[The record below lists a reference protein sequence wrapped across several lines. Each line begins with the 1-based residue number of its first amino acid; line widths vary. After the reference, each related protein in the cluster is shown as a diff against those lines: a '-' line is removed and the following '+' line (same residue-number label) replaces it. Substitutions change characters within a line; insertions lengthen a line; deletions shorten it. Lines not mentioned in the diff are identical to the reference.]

1 MELSPRVA
9 MDQTLHSGFLTRL
22 KQAGITPDDDERERL
37 NKTLLVFATGLI
49 SITSAI
55 WLFIYGA
62 LGASL
67 SSTLP
72 FIYQL
77 LLTFNLV
84 NYIRTGNFARFR
96 TSQLALFLFAPFVMQ
111 WAIGDFINSS
121 GVILWGLLGPFGA
134 MVCLGTRES
143 VGWFLAWVGLTLL
156 SGMGDLIPFT
166 TGLDI
171 PMRTSI
177 GFFALNFIAVAS
189 IIFILLRYSILER
202 EKVSAR
208 LAEAHLE
215 LIREQHRS
223 ERLLLNILPAPVA
236 ARLKEDSD
244 EVIADGF
251 DYACVMFADIVSYT
265 QVAANLPPHDVFA
278 LLNRVFSAFDNL
290 VDKYGLE
297 KIKTIGDAYMVA
309 GGLNL
314 GTTRHV
320 HAMVDLAFEMRA
332 LLDNNPTVNPAGL
345 ELHIG
350 IATGPVIAGVLGKNK
365 FVYDLW
371 GDTVNVASRITE
383 EAAKHQILCD
393 EETRRILRDDFH
405 FGPAFGRALR
415 GRGLTNLHE
424 ILGRATPT

>member
-1 MELSPRVA
+1 MHAA
-9 MDQTLHSGFLTRL
+9 MNTTLPPGFMTRL
-22 KQAGITPDDDERERL
+22 KQAGINDNDDDRERL

-49 SITSAI
+49 SVTSGI
-55 WLFIYGA
+55 WLIIYGA
-62 LGASL
+62 LGSSL

-77 LLTFNLV
+77 ILTGNLV

-96 TSQLALFLFAPFVMQ
+96 TSQLALFLLAPFIMQ

-156 SGMGDLIPFT
+156 SGLGDLIPFT
-166 TGLDI
+166 AGLDI

-189 IIFILLRYSILER
+189 IIFILLRYSILEK

-208 LAEAHLE
+208 LAEAHVE
-215 LIREQHRS
+215 LIREQNRS

-236 ARLKEDSD
+236 ARLKDDSD
-244 EVIADGF
+244 EIIADGF
-251 DYACVMFADIVSYT
+251 DYASVMFADIVSYT
-265 QVAANLPPHDVFA
+265 QVAAHLPPNDVFSI
-278 LLNRVFSAFDNL
+278 LNRVFSAIDDL
-290 VDKYGLE
+290 VEKHGLE

-314 GTTRHV
+314 NTTRHV
-320 HAMVDLAFEMRA
+320 HAMAELALEINELLRA
-332 LLDNNPTVNPAGL
+332 NREVNPAEL

-350 IATGPVIAGVLGKNK
+350 IATGPVIAGVLGRKK

-371 GDTVNVASRITE
+371 GDTVNIASRITE
-383 EAAKHQILCD
+383 EAGPKQIFCD
-393 EETRRILRDDFH
+393 EETRRILGNDFS
-405 FGPAFGRALR
+405 FSPPIERALR
-415 GRGLTNLHE
+415 GRGDTRLHQ
-424 ILGRATPT
+424 LLSHKGKTG

>member
-1 MELSPRVA
+1 MCIA
-9 MDQTLHSGFLTRL
+9 MDTTAPYGFLTRL
-22 KQAGITPDDDERERL
+22 KHAGITEGDDDRERL

-49 SITSAI
+49 SLTSAI
-55 WLFIYGA
+55 WLVIYGA
-62 LGASL
+62 LGSSL

-96 TSQLALFLFAPFVMQ
+96 TSQLALFLLAPFVMQ

-143 VGWFLAWVGLTLL
+143 VGWFLAWVGLTVL
-156 SGMGDLIPFT
+156 SGLGNVLPISAAGF
-166 TGLDI
+166 DI

-189 IIFILLRYSILER
+189 IIFVLLRYSILEK

-208 LAEAHLE
+208 LAEAHQE
-215 LIREQHRS
+215 LIREQNRS

-236 ARLKEDSD
+236 ARLKGDSD

-251 DYACVMFADIVSYT
+251 DYASVMFADIVSYT
-265 QVAANLPPHDVFA
+265 QVAAHLPPHDVFA
-278 LLNRVFSAFDNL
+278 ILNRVFSAFDDL
-290 VDKYGLE
+290 VDTHGLE

-314 GTTRHV
+314 NTTRHV
-320 HAMVDLAFEMRA
+320 HAMAELAIAMCE
-332 LLDNNPTVNPAGL
+332 LLRSDTRVNPAGL

-350 IATGPVIAGVLGKNK
+350 IATGPVIAGVLGRNK

-383 EAAKHQILCD
+383 EATAGQIFCD
-393 EETRRILRDDFH
+393 EETRRILREDFS
-405 FGPAFGRALR
+405 FAPPIERVLR
-415 GRGLTNLHE
+415 GRGNTRLHQ
-424 ILGRATPT
+424 LLSTTKVS

>member
-1 MELSPRVA
+1 
-9 MDQTLHSGFLTRL
+9 MDTTIQPGFLTRL
-22 KQAGITPDDDERERL
+22 KQAGITPGDDERERL

-49 SITSAI
+49 SVTSAI
-55 WLFIYGA
+55 WLIIYGA
-62 LGASL
+62 LGSTL

-77 LLTFNLV
+77 LLTINLV
-84 NYIRTGNFARFR
+84 NYIRTGNFPRFR
-96 TSQLALFLFAPFVMQ
+96 STQLALFLCAPFVMQ

-143 VGWFLAWVGLTLL
+143 VGWFLAWVGLTLI
-156 SGMGDLIPFT
+156 SGLTDFVPLIPSA
-166 TGLDI
+166 LDI

-189 IIFILLRYSILER
+189 IIFILLRYSILEK

-208 LAEAHLE
+208 LADAHLE

-236 ARLKEDSD
+236 ARLKDNED

-251 DYACVMFADIVSYT
+251 DYVSVMFADIVSYT
-265 QVAANLPPHDVFA
+265 QVAAHMPPNDVFA
-278 LLNRVFSAFDNL
+278 LLNRVFSAFDKL
-290 VDKYGLE
+290 VEQRGLE

-320 HAMVDLAFEMRA
+320 HAMADLALDMREI
-332 LLDNNPTVNPAGL
+332 LRNNPEVNPAGL

-371 GDTVNVASRITE
+371 GDTVNISSRITE
-383 EAAKHQILCD
+383 EAAKNQILCD
-393 EETRRILRDDFH
+393 EETRRILREDFE
-405 FGPAFGRALR
+405 FGPVFGRALR
-415 GRGLTNLHE
+415 GRGLTNLYE
-424 ILGRATPT
+424 IQRRGTAS

>member
-1 MELSPRVA
+1 MHAA
-9 MDQTLHSGFLTRL
+9 MDATVQPGFLTRL
-22 KQAGITPDDDERERL
+22 KQAGITDSDDDRERL

-49 SITSAI
+49 SVTSAL
-55 WLFIYGA
+55 WLIIYGA
-62 LGASL
+62 FGSSL

-77 LLTFNLV
+77 LLTGNLV

-96 TSQLALFLFAPFVMQ
+96 TSQLALFLLAPFIMQ

-156 SGMGDLIPFT
+156 SGLGDLIPL
-166 TGLDI
+166 GSALDI

-189 IIFILLRYSILER
+189 IIFILLRYSILEK

-215 LIREQHRS
+215 LIREQNRS

-236 ARLKEDSD
+236 ARLKDVSD

-251 DYACVMFADIVSYT
+251 DYVSVMFVDIVSYT
-265 QVAANLPPHDVFA
+265 QVAAHLPPHDVFA
-278 LLNRVFSAFDNL
+278 ILNRVFSAFDDL
-290 VDKYGLE
+290 ADKHGLE

-314 GTTRHV
+314 NTTRHV
-320 HAMVDLAFEMRA
+320 HAMAELAIEMLELLRDDRA
-332 LLDNNPTVNPAGL
+332 VNPAGL

-350 IATGPVIAGVLGKNK
+350 IATGPVIAGVLGRNK

-371 GDTVNVASRITE
+371 GDTVNIASRITE
-383 EAAKHQILCD
+383 EAESGEILCD
-393 EETRRILRDDFH
+393 EETSRILGADFS
-405 FGPAFGRALR
+405 FAPPIARTLR
-415 GRGLTNLHE
+415 GRGETRLHKL
-424 ILGRATPT
+424 LGRNGKSD

>member
-1 MELSPRVA
+1 
-9 MDQTLHSGFLTRL
+9 MDTTIQAGFLIRL
-22 KQAGITPDDDERERL
+22 KQAGINPGDDERERL

-49 SITSAI
+49 SVTSAV
-55 WLFIYGA
+55 WLLIYGA
-62 LGASL
+62 FGSSL

-77 LLTFNLV
+77 LLTGNLV
-84 NYIRTGNFARFR
+84 NYIHTGNFKRFR
-96 TSQLALFLFAPFVMQ
+96 TTQLALFLLAPFVMQ

-156 SGMGDLIPFT
+156 SGLGNLAPL
-166 TGLDI
+166 TGGALDI

-189 IIFILLRYSILER
+189 IIFILLRYSILEK

-208 LAEAHLE
+208 LAEAHVQLV
-215 LIREQHRS
+215 REQNRS

-236 ARLKEDSD
+236 ARLKNEED
-244 EVIADGF
+244 VIADGF
-251 DYACVMFADIVSYT
+251 DYVSVMFADIVNYT
-265 QVAANLPPHDVFA
+265 QVAANMSPHDVFA
-278 LLNRVFSAFDNL
+278 LLNRVFSAFDDL
-290 VDKYGLE
+290 VEKHGLE

-314 GTTRHV
+314 NTTRHV
-320 HAMVDLAFEMRA
+320 HAMATLATEMQA
-332 LLDNNPTVNPAGL
+332 LLLNNPLVNPAQL

-383 EAAKHQILCD
+383 EASAGQILCD
-393 EETRRILRDDFH
+393 AETHRIHGPDFR
-405 FGPAFGRALR
+405 FAASVERSLR
-415 GRGLTNLHE
+415 GRGITRLH
-424 ILGRATPT
+424 LLQWQAPNTG

>member
-1 MELSPRVA
+1 
-9 MDQTLHSGFLTRL
+9 MDTTLHPSFLTRL
-22 KQAGITPDDDERERL
+22 KQAGITPSDDERERL

-49 SITSAI
+49 SATSAT

-62 LGASL
+62 LGSSL

-77 LLTFNLV
+77 LLTLNLV
-84 NYIRTGNFARFR
+84 IYIRTGNFARFR
-96 TSQLALFLFAPFVMQ
+96 TSQLALFLLAPFIMQ

-156 SGMGDLIPFT
+156 SGLGDLLPSIT
-166 TGLDI
+166 GGLDI

-189 IIFILLRYSILER
+189 IIFILLRYSILEK

-208 LAEAHLE
+208 LADAHLE

-236 ARLKEDSD
+236 ARLKGDQED
-244 EVIADGF
+244 VIADGF

-278 LLNRVFSAFDNL
+278 ILNRVFSAFDDL
-290 VDKYGLE
+290 VEKYGLE

-314 GTTRHV
+314 GTAKHV
-320 HAMVDLAFEMRA
+320 HAMVNLALAMRE
-332 LLDNNPTVNPAGL
+332 LLRTNANVNPAGL

-383 EAAKHQILCD
+383 EAAAGQILCD
-393 EETRRILRDDFH
+393 EETRRILRDDFK
-405 FGPAFGRALR
+405 FATPVERLLR
-415 GRGLTNLHE
+415 GRGDTRMHELLTE
-424 ILGRATPT
+424 

>member
-1 MELSPRVA
+1 MHA
-9 MDQTLHSGFLTRL
+9 TMDTTLPPGFLTRL
-22 KQAGITPDDDERERL
+22 KQAGITDDDDDRERL

-49 SITSAI
+49 CLTSAI
-55 WLFIYGA
+55 WLIIYGA
-62 LGASL
+62 LGSTL

-96 TSQLALFLFAPFVMQ
+96 TSQLALFLLAPFVMQ

-143 VGWFLAWVGLTLL
+143 VGWFLAWVTLTLL
-156 SGMGDLIPFT
+156 SGLGNVIPVT
-166 TGLDI
+166 AASLDI

-189 IIFILLRYSILER
+189 IIFILLRYSILEK

-208 LAEAHLE
+208 LADAHMQ

-236 ARLKEDSD
+236 ARLKDDSD
-244 EVIADGF
+244 EVIADSF
-251 DYACVMFADIVSYT
+251 DYVSVMFADIVSYT
-265 QVAANLPPHDVFA
+265 QVAAHLPAHDVFS
-278 LLNRVFSAFDNL
+278 LLNRVFSAFDDL
-290 VDKYGLE
+290 VDKHGLE

-314 GTTRHV
+314 NTTRHV
-320 HAMVDLAFEMRA
+320 HAMAQLAIEMCE
-332 LLDNNPTVNPAGL
+332 LLRKDEAVNPAGL

-350 IATGPVIAGVLGKNK
+350 IATGPVIAGVLGRNK

-383 EAAKHQILCD
+383 EAAAGEILCD
-393 EETRRILRDDFH
+393 TETRRILGSDFN
-405 FGPAFGRALR
+405 FGPPISRLLR
-415 GRGLTNLHE
+415 GRGDTALHQ
-424 ILGRATPT
+424 LYSSGGNAA

>member
-1 MELSPRVA
+1 
-9 MDQTLHSGFLTRL
+9 MDTTITDGFLTRL
-22 KQAGITPDDDERERL
+22 KQAGIQPDDDERERL

-49 SITSAI
+49 SVTSAL
-55 WLFIYGA
+55 WLIIYGA
-62 LGASL
+62 FGASL

-96 TSQLALFLFAPFVMQ
+96 TSQLALFLLAPFVMQ

-156 SGMGDLIPFT
+156 SGLGNLIPFSSS
-166 TGLDI
+166 LDI

-189 IIFILLRYSILER
+189 IIFILLRYSILEK

-208 LAEAHLE
+208 LAEAHVE
-215 LIREQHRS
+215 LIREQNRS

-236 ARLKEDSD
+236 ARLKEDSE

-251 DYACVMFADIVSYT
+251 EYVCVMFADIVAYT
-265 QVAANLPPHDVFA
+265 QVAAHLPPHEVFSI
-278 LLNRVFSAFDNL
+278 LNRVFSAFDDL
-290 VDKYGLE
+290 AEKHGLE

-314 GTTRHV
+314 DTERPV
-320 HAMVDLAFEMRA
+320 HEMAELALAMRA
-332 LLDNNPTVNPAGL
+332 LLRDNPEVNPAGL

-350 IATGPVIAGVLGKNK
+350 IATGPVIAGVLGRNK

-371 GDTVNVASRITE
+371 GDSVNIASRVTE
-383 EAAKHQILCD
+383 EAEAGQILCD
-393 EETRRILRDDFH
+393 QETRRILGEGDFR
-405 FGPAFGRALR
+405 FAVPIERTLR
-415 GRGLTNLHE
+415 GRGPILLHE
-424 ILGRATPT
+424 LLDKLPDAPSRHP

>member
-1 MELSPRVA
+1 
-9 MDQTLHSGFLTRL
+9 MDTTISDGFLARL
-22 KQAGITPDDDERERL
+22 KQAGITPEDDERERL

-49 SITSAI
+49 CVTSAL
-55 WLFIYGA
+55 WLLIYGA
-62 LGASL
+62 LGSSL

-96 TSQLALFLFAPFVMQ
+96 TSQLALFLLAPFVMQ

-156 SGMGDLIPFT
+156 SGLGNLIPVSS
-166 TGLDI
+166 LDI

-189 IIFILLRYSILER
+189 IIFILLRYSILEK

-208 LAEAHLE
+208 LADAHLQ
-215 LIREQHRS
+215 LVREQQRS

-236 ARLKEDSD
+236 ARLKDASED
-244 EVIADGF
+244 VIADGF
-251 DYACVMFADIVSYT
+251 DYACVMFADIVNYT
-265 QVAANLPPHDVFA
+265 QVAAHLSPHDVFSI
-278 LLNRVFSAFDNL
+278 LNRVFSAFDGL
-290 VDKYGLE
+290 VEQYGLE

-314 GTTRHV
+314 DTARHV
-320 HAMVDLAFEMRA
+320 HVMAELALAMRA
-332 LLDNNPTVNPAGL
+332 LLREDPELNPAGL

-350 IATGPVIAGVLGKNK
+350 IATGPVIAGVLGRNK

-371 GDTVNVASRITE
+371 GDTVNVANRVTE
-383 EAAKHQILCD
+383 EAQANQILCD
-393 EETRRILRDDFH
+393 QETRRILGDSEFRFAS
-405 FGPAFGRALR
+405 PIERTLR
-415 GRGLTNLHE
+415 GRGATLLHE
-424 ILGRATPT
+424 LLAKQPAPAQHPVEA

>member
-1 MELSPRVA
+1 MHAA
-9 MDQTLHSGFLTRL
+9 MDTTVQPGFLTRL
-22 KQAGITPDDDERERL
+22 KQADITDSDDDRERL

-49 SITSAI
+49 SVTSAL
-55 WLFIYGA
+55 WLIIYGA
-62 LGASL
+62 FGSSL

-77 LLTFNLV
+77 LLTGNLV

-96 TSQLALFLFAPFVMQ
+96 TSQLALFLLAPFIMQ

-156 SGMGDLIPFT
+156 SGLGDLIPL
-166 TGLDI
+166 GSALDI

-189 IIFILLRYSILER
+189 IIFILLRYSILEK

-215 LIREQHRS
+215 LIREQNRS

-236 ARLKEDSD
+236 ARLKDGSD

-251 DYACVMFADIVSYT
+251 DYVSVMFVDIVSYT
-265 QVAANLPPHDVFA
+265 QVAAHLPPHDVFA
-278 LLNRVFSAFDNL
+278 ILNRVFSAFDDL
-290 VDKYGLE
+290 ADRHGLE

-314 GTTRHV
+314 NTTRHV
-320 HAMVDLAFEMRA
+320 HAMAELAIEMLELLRDDRA
-332 LLDNNPTVNPAGL
+332 VNPAGL

-350 IATGPVIAGVLGKNK
+350 IATGPVIAGVLGRNK

-383 EAAKHQILCD
+383 EAAAGEIVCD
-393 EETRRILRDDFH
+393 EETRRILGADFS
-405 FGPAFGRALR
+405 FAAPIARTLR
-415 GRGLTNLHE
+415 GRGETRLHKL
-424 ILGRATPT
+424 LGRNGKSD

>member
-1 MELSPRVA
+1 
-9 MDQTLHSGFLTRL
+9 MDTTVSSGFLTRL
-22 KQAGITPDDDERERL
+22 KHAGITPDDDERERL

-49 SITSAI
+49 SVTSAV
-55 WLFIYGA
+55 WLMIYGA
-62 LGASL
+62 FGSNL

-72 FIYQL
+72 FVFQIL
-77 LLTFNLV
+77 ITGNLI

-96 TSQLALFLFAPFVMQ
+96 TTQLAMFLLAPFVMQ

-121 GVILWGLLGPFGA
+121 GVILWGLLAPFGA

-143 VGWFLAWVGLTLL
+143 VGWFVAWVGLTLL
-156 SGMGDLIPFT
+156 SGLGNVIPINASS
-166 TGLDI
+166 LDI

-177 GFFALNFIAVAS
+177 GFFALNFVAVAS
-189 IIFILLRYSILER
+189 IIFILLRYSILEK

-208 LAEAHLE
+208 LSEAHLE

-236 ARLKEDSD
+236 ARLKDDED
-244 EVIADGF
+244 EIIADGF
-251 DYACVMFADIVSYT
+251 DYVCVMFADIVSYT

-278 LLNRVFSAFDNL
+278 ILNRVFSAFDRL
-290 VDKYGLE
+290 VDKRGLE

-314 GTTRHV
+314 GTAQHV
-320 HAMVDLAFEMRA
+320 HVMADLALEMRE
-332 LLDNNPTVNPAGL
+332 LLRQDTAVNPAEL

-350 IATGPVIAGVLGKNK
+350 IATGPVIAGVLGRNK

-383 EAAKHQILCD
+383 EAGAGQILCD
-393 EETRRILRDDFH
+393 VETRRILRDDFN
-405 FGPAFGRALR
+405 FAPPFERTLR
-415 GRGLTNLHE
+415 GRGETRLHE
-424 ILGRATPT
+424 LLARN

>member
-1 MELSPRVA
+1 
-9 MDQTLHSGFLTRL
+9 MDTTIQPGFLTRL
-22 KQAGITPDDDERERL
+22 KQAGITPGDDDRERL

-49 SITSAI
+49 SVTSAL
-55 WLFIYGA
+55 WLIIYGA
-62 LGASL
+62 LGSSL

-77 LLTFNLV
+77 LLTINLV

-96 TSQLALFLFAPFVMQ
+96 STQLALFLFAPFVMQ

-156 SGMGDLIPFT
+156 SGLGDVLPLLPSS
-166 TGLDI
+166 LDI

-177 GFFALNFIAVAS
+177 GFFALNFVAVAS
-189 IIFILLRYSILER
+189 IIFILLRYSILEK
-202 EKVSAR
+202 EKVSVR
-208 LAEAHLE
+208 LADAHLE

-236 ARLKEDSD
+236 ARLKENED
-244 EVIADGF
+244 EIIADGF
-251 DYACVMFADIVSYT
+251 DYVSVMFADIVSYT
-265 QVAANLPPHDVFA
+265 QVAANMPPHDVFA
-278 LLNRVFSAFDNL
+278 LLNRVFSAFDKL
-290 VDKYGLE
+290 VEKRGLE

-320 HAMVDLAFEMRA
+320 HAMADLAIDMREI
-332 LLDNNPTVNPAGL
+332 LRDNPEVNPAGL

-371 GDTVNVASRITE
+371 GDTVNISSRITE
-383 EAAKHQILCD
+383 EAAKNQILCD
-393 EETRRILRDDFH
+393 EETRRILRDDFQ
-405 FGPAFGRALR
+405 FGPVFGRALR
-415 GRGLTNLHE
+415 GRGLTNLYE
-424 ILGRATPT
+424 IQDRGVRI